1 MHECLEKFKTTKLSR
16 SHKWHTGL
24 CLPRHNTRFQL
35 LEIQVIV
42 VFLLIALVSVFIIIL
57 EGAGI
62 ERGWGLN
69 WVHSTI
75 LSLIFLCIHL
85 VYITNSSF
93 VSCFKSRTSASCT
106 TFLFPTTK
114 NNHYCWIS
122 LRRKIAAELIISP
135 GSTLNKGLCGE
146 MGPRAEGLPFS
157 GFRCIEWKGF
167 HKCRYMMWKGRE
179 ICHVRLT
186 WTWNDVKYNTWFSG

>member
-57 EGAGI
+57 KGAGM
-62 ERGWGLN
+62 ERGLGVELSPFHHFVADISLHTPTLHSFPVLN
-69 WVHSTI
+69 HVHP
-75 LSLIFLCIHL
+75 LPAPRFCFQLPK
-85 VYITNSSF
+85 IT
-93 VSCFKSRTSASCT
+93 
-106 TFLFPTTK
+106 
-114 NNHYCWIS
+114 S
-122 LRRKIAAELIISP
+122 LRRKIPEFIISP
-135 GSTLNKGLCGE
+135 GSTLYKGLFGG

-167 HKCRYMMWKGRE
+167 HKLRYMWKGRE
-179 ICHVRLT
+179 IGHVRHEM
-186 WTWNDVKYNTWFSG
+186 NVKYNTWFSG